1 MTAGATASTLTPLP
15 AGKLATLVTFLQ
27 MAAPPPPRPI
37 PARPDLA
44 LRLVE
49 RPDPD
54 WYRDLY
60 RRVGSDWL
68 WFSRLL
74 IRDRRA
80 RIHPPRPCGRGLVP
94 GPGRPEPWASW
105 SSTAARTARSSSPT
119 SASCLSWSAAVPAAC
134 LMAHAIGRAFAQP
147 IRRFW
152 LHTCTLDHPA
162 ALGFYIRSGFTPYGR
177 AIEIADDPRLT
188 GALPRTAAPWLPVI
202 G

>member
-1 MTAGATASTLTPLP
+1 MTAGAAASTLTPLP

-27 MAAPPPPRPI
+27 MAAAPPLRLV

-49 RPDPD
+49 RPRPD

-60 RRVGSDWL
+60 RRVGSDYDPAVEVWSL
-68 WFSRLL
+68 DRDGRSVGLL
-74 IRDRRA
+74 ELDRRQDGEVELA
-80 RIHPPRPCGRGLVP
+80 YFGLVP
-94 GPGRPEPWASW
+94 ELVGGGAGR
-105 SSTAARTARSSSPT
+105 
-119 SASCLSWSAAVPAAC
+119 L

-147 IRRFW
+147 TRRFW
-152 LHTCTLDHPA
+152 LHTCTLHPPA
-162 ALGFYIRSGFTPYGR
+162 ALGFYIRSGYTPYGR

>member
-1 MTAGATASTLTPLP
+1 MTAGATASTLTTLP

-27 MAAPPPPRPI
+27 MAAPPPPRPV

-49 RPDPD
+49 RPHPD

-74 IRDRRA
+74 IRDDELASILHDPAVEVWSLDRDGRSVGLLELDRRRDGEVELA
-80 RIHPPRPCGRGLVP
+80 YFGLVP
-94 GPGRPEPWASW
+94 ELVGGGAGR
-105 SSTAARTARSSSPT
+105 
-119 SASCLSWSAAVPAAC
+119 L

-147 IRRFW
+147 TRRFW

-202 G
+202 A